1 MKRFRIVLGLVLLGL
16 ASLFMFGC
24 EDTQITA
31 PEGSTITLVAQPSS
45 ITISQEAGE
54 TRGDASLVAQLL
66 STSGLPQSGVPLFF
80 TTNGGLLGSVDNQ
93 CATGS
98 CAFTGGACVVDSDC
112 PDVASTSIET
122 NSNGIATD
130 VLTLRLGDDPE
141 VVEVTVQSTVSSTT
155 ISVGT
160 NVNAGPIAQIT
171 ATPANG
177 ARTGSPITFS
187 GTAQTGA
194 VITCYEWQISS
205 SLPASDETIYATTP
219 TINKN
224 YGVLY
229 SRDEEQFLTVQL
241 RVSGQQGNCG
251 SGLPFSQFEDSI
263 AYEIR
268 CDFTDPT
275 VDAGPN
281 VVRSLANDGQ
291 GVPSTVSVALRATAF
306 DNEDSCLFFTWDCGT
321 TNTPPACIPT
331 DVEDCCGVGASVTCD
346 YTTEGAFSPTVT
358 VTNRCGNLVED
369 NLTVQINP

>member
-1 MKRFRIVLGLVLLGL
+1 M
-16 ASLFMFGC
+16 
-24 EDTQITA
+24 
-31 PEGSTITLVAQPSS
+31 
-45 ITISQEAGE
+45 
-54 TRGDASLVAQLL
+54 
-66 STSGLPQSGVPLFF
+66 
-80 TTNGGLLGSVDNQ
+80 
-93 CATGS
+93 
-98 CAFTGGACVVDSDC
+98 
-112 PDVASTSIET
+112 
-122 NSNGIATD
+122 
-130 VLTLRLGDDPE
+130 
-141 VVEVTVQSTVSSTT
+141 

-187 GTAQTGA
+187 GTAQAGV

-219 TINKN
+219 TINKT
-224 YGVLY
+224 YGDPFT
-229 SRDEEQFLTVQL
+229 RTDEQDLTVQL

-263 AYEIR
+263 SYRIE

-291 GVPSTVSVALRATAF
+291 GVPSTVSVALRAIAF
-306 DNEDSCLFFTWDCGT
+306 DNEDPCLFYTWDCGT
-321 TNTPPACIPT
+321 TNTPPACNP
-331 DVEDCCGVGASVTCD
+331 DLENCCGKGASVTCE

-358 VTNRCGNLVED
+358 VTNQCGNLVED